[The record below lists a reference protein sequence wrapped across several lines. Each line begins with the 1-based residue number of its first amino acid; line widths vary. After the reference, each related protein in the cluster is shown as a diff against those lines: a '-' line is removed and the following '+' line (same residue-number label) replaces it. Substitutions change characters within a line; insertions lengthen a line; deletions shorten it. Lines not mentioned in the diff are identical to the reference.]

1 MNHILLVRRPTVTPL
16 GPNIGAVID
25 GINLARPLDASN
37 QARIEQALL
46 AHKVLFFENQHL
58 SPGQQ
63 RDFAAGF
70 GKLHIH
76 PLYPAVADT
85 PEILILDTPEGN
97 PPDNDNWHAD
107 VTFIETPPMGSVLY
121 ARQLPPIGGDTIWSN
136 SIAAYDTLSPSMRAL
151 LDGLTATHD
160 FEKSFPRARHEATPK
175 NDAKWLQTR
184 ITHHPVT
191 HPVVRTHPQTGRKG
205 LFVNEGFTTHINE
218 LTRGESGSLLHYI
231 FAHMARPEFTIRHRW
246 KPDMVAMWDNR
257 CTQHYALA
265 DYLPNRRV
273 MHRATIL
280 GDRPR

>member
-1 MNHILLVRRPTVTPL
+1 MNHILLARRLTVTPL
-16 GPNIGAVID
+16 SPAIGAVID
-25 GINLARPLDASN
+25 GVNLARPLDAQN

-58 SPGQQ
+58 TPDQQ
-63 RDFAAGF
+63 RDFAARF

-76 PLYPAVADT
+76 PIYPTVEGT
-85 PEILILDTPEGN
+85 PEVLVLDTHEGN
-97 PPDNDNWHAD
+97 PPDNDTWHSD
-107 VTFIETPPMGSVLY
+107 VTFIETPPLGAVLY
-121 ARQLPPIGGDTIWSN
+121 AKQLPSIGGDTLWSN
-136 SIAAYDTLSPSMRAL
+136 SIAAYETLSTSMRAL
-151 LDGLTATHD
+151 LGGLTATHD
-160 FEKSFPRARHEATPK
+160 FEKSFPRSRYATTP
-175 NDAKWLQTR
+175 DDEAKWLRTR
-184 ITHHPVT
+184 ATHRPAV

-218 LTRGESGSLLHYI
+218 LTRSESDSLLHYI
-231 FAHMARPEFTIRHRW
+231 FTHVARPEFTVRYRW
-246 KPDMVAMWDNR
+246 KPNTVAMWDNR

>member
-1 MNHILLVRRPTVTPL
+1 MNHILLARRLTITPL
-16 GPNIGAVID
+16 GPNIGAAID
-25 GINLARPLDASN
+25 GINLARPLDAST

-58 SPGQQ
+58 SPEQQ

-70 GKLHIH
+70 GQLHIH
-76 PLYPAVADT
+76 PLYPTVADT
-85 PEILILDTPEGN
+85 PEILILDTHEGN

-136 SIAAYDTLSPSMRAL
+136 SIAAYETLSPSMRTL

-160 FEKSFPRARHEATPK
+160 FEKSFPRSRLAVTPE
-175 NDAKWLQTR
+175 NDAKWLQAR
-184 ITHHPVT
+184 VTHHPVI

-218 LTRGESGSLLHYI
+218 LTRAESDSLLRYI
-231 FAHMARPEFTIRHRW
+231 FAHITRPEFTIRHRW
-246 KPDMVAMWDNR
+246 KPNMVAMWDNR